1 MSSLATVDGRLVG
14 TFSRSMLW
22 RGSSDPEWRSSM
34 RRTPLRMT
42 NVSVQRKT
50 FARRSILMD
59 QGCASLR
66 MQPAN
71 DSAATHQISN
81 R

>member
-1 MSSLATVDGRLVG
+1 
-14 TFSRSMLW
+14 
-22 RGSSDPEWRSSM
+22 
-34 RRTPLRMT
+34 
-42 NVSVQRKT
+42 
-50 FARRSILMD
+50 MD